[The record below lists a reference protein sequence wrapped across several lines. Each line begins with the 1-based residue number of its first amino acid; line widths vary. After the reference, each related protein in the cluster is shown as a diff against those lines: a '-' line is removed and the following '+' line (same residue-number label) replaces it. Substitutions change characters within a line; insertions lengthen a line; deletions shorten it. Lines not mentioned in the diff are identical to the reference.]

1 MKRTLYSLVA
11 VAGIATLASCSDEK
25 ETLIVDGNEATVTFS
40 AELPSKMQSRSFSDG
55 KTATKL
61 TYAVYEQGSTTPII
75 QDQTDFTG
83 LKAQVSVQLITGKEY
98 DFVFWAQDPNTDY
111 FKVEMDGQTVSI
123 NYKDAK
129 ASDESLDA
137 FFNSDSF
144 KVTGNMSHTVE
155 LRRPFA
161 QINVGT
167 DDLTATALEGKKVT
181 AGMTVKKAYTAFNL
195 MTGKVD
201 ENTLTDITF
210 AVADLPS
217 KDETFP
223 VQGYTYLEMGYVLVG
238 DKTTADIE
246 LNFEVNGTQ
255 YNDITVTYAPLQR
268 NYRTN
273 IYGSLLTS
281 SVLFNVEIKPE
292 YYTPD
297 YAVEV
302 ANVATAQE
310 LIAAITAGADNI
322 IVEADVTIDL
332 ANETSDQVKIADG
345 TVMTIDGKIITGTN
359 QLVVPAGATVTVSG
373 EGEVYAND
381 RGGFQVLDGATLNAS
396 GITITS
402 NNNAAGA
409 AIYTENAEALNLE
422 DVTINTAYRGID
434 GRSVKTISANNVTIN
449 STASVLDMATNGG
462 VTPAYAFKVWNGC
475 VATLENVTINAIH
488 GCLSVLGEGSVA
500 TLTNCNFKTE
510 NTAGATDAYYTVYV
524 CDNAIVNIKSGN
536 YSSPRYAV
544 VLDDD
549 DQTGLTYG
557 TVNIYGGMFSQKAY
571 NMMTKEEVA
580 PATGYEYQATGDN
593 AYPWT
598 VVAAQ

>member
-422 DVTINTAYRGID
+422 DVTINTAYRGFD